1 MALFGIK
8 NNKCFQHG
16 VQGVVNVDDRTAESS
31 GEVFTKDGPENNTL
45 YVARGHSKIS
55 FTSIP
60 ATPDADYNFSITFQ
74 NLNGFYGTFEGNF
87 NLFHSAPS
95 EPGVVV
101 DIKLDNPDFDLSNNY
116 TVIHLHVWFDGINYC
131 GKIDGYE

>member
-16 VQGVVNVDDRTAESS
+16 VQGVVNVDDRTAGSS
-31 GEVFTKDGPENNTL
+31 GEIYEVNAPENNTL
-45 YVARGHSKIS
+45 FVARGHSKVE

-60 ATPDADYNFSITFQ
+60 ATPEADYNFSITFQ
-74 NLNGFYGTFEGNF
+74 NVNGFIGTFEGNF
-87 NLFHSAPS
+87 LLFHSAPT
-95 EPGVVV
+95 EPGVRVN
-101 DIKLDNPDFDLSNNY
+101 IKLDDPDFDITNNY

-131 GKIDGYE
+131 GIINGYE